1 MPHQP
6 PTPFPVVR
14 RELLAGWGAIERS
27 LADGDDGPDAR
38 HVFRQFV
45 AELQWTWR
53 LVVDPPAEMPSG
65 AEARDG
71 RRSGAAAIA
80 DHATGELVA
89 LARSRIEGLVDALD
103 GPDRELATPDGPRS
117 VTNVVAAVV
126 VRAHLTAT
134 ALDPAH
140 QPANPAAVV
149 ALARAVEGAGRGP
162 FAAVSARRLSWRQRR
177 APWTVFV
184 ASSRSGSST
193 DT

>member
-14 RELLAGWGAIERS
+14 RELRDAWTAIERATAGHS
-27 LADGDDGPDAR
+27 EAPG
-38 HVFRQFV
+38 VFLRFV
-45 AELQWTWR
+45 AELQWVWR
-53 LVVDPPAEMPSG
+53 LVGDPPRVMPTA

-71 RRSGAAAIA
+71 VRTGAAAIA
-80 DHATGELVA
+80 DRATDDLVT
-89 LARSRIEGLVDALD
+89 LARARVDGLVGALD
-103 GPDRELATPDGPRS
+103 GPDREIITPDGARS
-117 VTNVVAAVV
+117 LGSVVAAVA

-134 ALDPAH
+134 ALDPGH
-140 QPANPAAVV
+140 EPTNPAAVV

-177 APWTVFV
+177 APWPAFV
-184 ASSRSGSST
+184 AASRTGSST